1 MALGRPLGAK
11 LFLEGIEVPFIG
23 ATFTCTVNQASIAY
37 IDLVPQKIIN
47 DVKPRTLVQLFVRNY
62 MDPGP
67 NCVFPYVLAWQG
79 EVFGYNFGKTPASR
93 SFSISC
99 IDYSGNWDC
108 AMAYYFNAQQSLGA
122 ASTDRS
128 SAAAI
133 QTDVQKMKQRVIVN
147 TVSAQS
153 YFIQKIKSVLDK
165 NRSGGKEKTATDP
178 DRKDFLDGFIAIY
191 DDIGYVNE
199 FFKSANDRLRISD
212 QIVLH
217 SSKNLLEMLE
227 EGQAL
232 DWFVAI
238 PGKSS
243 GYSTLRSIIQDFL
256 SLMFHDFVPV
266 PFPAAVKRNAEF
278 TSSGTDTK
286 KPNLRGAKDRT
297 TIGAFAFKPNLYMM
311 PPPSCNIFFPD
322 EYSNF
327 QFSRNFFK
335 EPTRLI
341 YMPELPARFSSGA
354 AAVYLPHVYEPP
366 SFEQYM
372 LGTDKNWKKYRGTD
386 GILIPENSDPGHW
399 GEQHTKKGEED
410 FKKLDNDNKREYFFL
425 TNEEYLKGIWMAR
438 ESMMPATTQFRTALS
453 ETGVTDAYGKRLQFS
468 KRVSQYL
475 FYKKRFQDRTLQ
487 ITSHLKLSVVP
498 GFPVLILDDGDADQ
512 SMVAYC
518 SSVTHRIYATEG
530 GYTNTTLSYARLVT
544 EQDSSSSNGA
554 QFLIPPWFQESIFG
568 AIEAPSTGSKSAP
581 EEVNALGVQYV
592 GAPGKKLSEFF
603 ATLLGSKGSQAITDR
618 YNEERTLL
626 GSVKALL
633 NEYRKKRET
642 GTSDVQEFIAT
653 VTARDYVRMKDYY
666 GFVGAATQTKEPDT
680 ADWIE
685 FTGPGMLRKG
695 KPDEHP
701 IALRRNVV
709 ARYRNVLKRQR
720 GFRG

>member
-37 IDLVPQKIIN
+37 IDLVPHKEIN
-47 DVKPRTLVQLFVRNY
+47 NVKPRTLVQLFVRNY

-79 EVFGYNFGKTPASR
+79 EVFGYNFGKTPSSR

-99 IDYSGNWDC
+99 IDYSGHWDC
-108 AMAYYFNAQQSLGA
+108 AMAYYFNAQQSLGSGSA
-122 ASTDRS
+122 DRA
-128 SAAAI
+128 SAAAT
-133 QTDVQKMKQRVIVN
+133 QTDAQKMKQRILVN
-147 TVSAQS
+147 TVSEQS
-153 YFIQKIKSVLDK
+153 FFIQKIRDTLAGNAKLATADK
-165 NRSGGKEKTATDP
+165 
-178 DRKDFLDGFIAIY
+178 KDFLDGFIAIY
-191 DDIGYVNE
+191 DFIGYVNE
-199 FFKSANDRLRISD
+199 FFRSANDRLRISD

-217 SSKNLLEMLE
+217 SSKNLLELLE
-227 EGQAL
+227 ENQAL
-232 DWFVAI
+232 NWFMGI

-243 GYSTLRSIIQDFL
+243 GYSTLRTVIQDFL
-256 SLMFHDFVPV
+256 SLMFHDFAPI
-266 PFPAAVKRNAEF
+266 PFPAAVKRKAEF
-278 TSSGTDTK
+278 TSQGPDTK
-286 KPNLRGAKDRT
+286 RANLRNAKDRT
-297 TIGAFAFKPNLYMM
+297 TIGMFAFKPNLYMM
-311 PPPSCNIFFPD
+311 PPPACNIFFPD

-341 YMPELPARFSSGA
+341 YMPELPARFGAGA

-372 LGTDKNWKKYRGTD
+372 LGTSKTWTSFQGTD
-386 GILIPENSDPGHW
+386 SMLIPSGTDPGHW
-399 GEQHTKKGEED
+399 GDTHTKSSEDD
-410 FKKLDNDNKREYFFL
+410 FKKLDNNNKREYFFL

-453 ETGVTDAYGKRLQFS
+453 ETEASDAYGKRLNFS
-468 KRVSQYL
+468 KRVARYL
-475 FYKKRFQDRTLQ
+475 FYKKRFQDRSLQ

-530 GYTNTTLSYARLVT
+530 GYTNTTLTYARLVT
-544 EQDSSSSNGA
+544 EQDSSSTHGA
-554 QFLIPPWFQESIFG
+554 QFLIPPWFQDSIFG
-568 AIEAPSTGSKSAP
+568 TIQFPATGSKSAP
-581 EEVNALGVQYV
+581 EDVEGLGVQYV
-592 GAPGKKLSEFF
+592 GATGKKLTEFF
-603 ATLLGSKGSQAITDR
+603 ETLLGSKGCEAITDR
-618 YNEERTLL
+618 YKDERTLL
-626 GSVKALL
+626 GAVKALQS
-633 NEYRKKRET
+633 EYRKKREIS
-642 GTSDVQEFIAT
+642 TSDVQAFIAA

-666 GFVGAATQTKEPDT
+666 SFMDATTQTKDPDT

-685 FTGPGMLRKG
+685 FTGPGLIRKG
-695 KPDEHP
+695 KPDEQP
-701 IALRRNVV
+701 IILRRNVV
-709 ARYRNVLKRQR
+709 TKYRNILKKQR